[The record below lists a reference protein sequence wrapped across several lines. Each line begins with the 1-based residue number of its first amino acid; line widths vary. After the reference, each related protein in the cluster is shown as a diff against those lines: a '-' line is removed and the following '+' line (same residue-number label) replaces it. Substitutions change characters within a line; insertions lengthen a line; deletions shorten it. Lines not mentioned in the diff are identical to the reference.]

1 MENLNSYMR
10 EELKYTFT
18 NINDWLKFAEAKHG
32 ALITFNVATIFGI
45 FQIIE
50 KLNEKEQFYK
60 TAFIIVIALL
70 MVSILVSLYS
80 FIPITRP
87 KPDCMSKEDFER
99 KREGLNILFY
109 KDIHNLNYHQV
120 IELMKLNL
128 GENKDVNG
136 FDEKLAIQIVN
147 NARITYQKFRLFHT
161 GGWFTWIGIFG
172 FVFLLVLKY
181 VFKIN
186 L

>member
-1 MENLNSYMR
+1 MENLNSDMR
-10 EELKYTFT
+10 EELKYIFT

-50 KLNEKEQFYK
+50 KLSDKEQFYQV
-60 TAFIIVIALL
+60 AFIFVIALL
-70 MVSILVSLYS
+70 MASILVSLYS

-99 KREGLNILFY
+99 KSEGLNILFY
-109 KDIHNLNYHQV
+109 KDVHNLNCHQV

-128 GENKDVNG
+128 GESKDVNG
-136 FDEKLAIQIVN
+136 FDEKLATQIVN
-147 NARITYQKFRLFHT
+147 NARISYQKFSLFEIA
-161 GGWFTWIGIFG
+161 GWFTWIGIFG
-172 FVFLLVLKY
+172 FVFLLILKY
-181 VFKIN
+181 VISI
-186 L
+186 